1 MLARNE
7 TIFKWLLYALA
18 TLLCVVIQDFVLQRI
33 SIWGVIPFLY
43 PLLPAVLATYEGP
56 TAGTVYSLAVGVLC
70 DSLLPGPIPCFY
82 TLVFPLVEL
91 CSALISQSL
100 LPAGILCS
108 MVCSAFSFLVTDGFH
123 CLLLWGEGHSAWRSG
138 SFLMLRE
145 FCATALLVL
154 PVTWLFLTVFRH
166 TRFDD

>member
-18 TLLCVVIQDFVLQRI
+18 TLLCVAIQGAVLQRV

-43 PLLPAVLATYEGP
+43 PLLPAVLATCEGP

-82 TLVFPLVEL
+82 TLVFPLVGL
-91 CSALISQSL
+91 CSALVSQSL

-108 MVCSAFSFLVTDGFH
+108 LVCSAFSFLVTDIFH
-123 CLLLWGEGHSAWRSG
+123 CLLLWADGRAAWRAG

-145 FCATALLVL
+145 FCVTALLVL